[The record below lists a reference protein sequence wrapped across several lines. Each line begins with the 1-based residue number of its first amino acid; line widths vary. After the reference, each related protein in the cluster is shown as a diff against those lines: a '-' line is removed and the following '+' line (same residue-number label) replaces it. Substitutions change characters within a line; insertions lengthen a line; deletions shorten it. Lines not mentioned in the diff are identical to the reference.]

1 MISVIIP
8 AKNAEETLE
17 RCLFA
22 VLNQKGVDDSY
33 EVILVDDGS
42 TDRTGEITKEFEVE
56 LIRLEGKGPAAAR
69 NAGAKAASG
78 EFLVFTDSDCEPADN
93 WLYEMIKPFE
103 DPEVIGVKG
112 TYRTR
117 QRELAA
123 RFMQQEYAYK
133 YKRMA
138 QLESIDF
145 IDTYSAAYRRR
156 VFMENEGFQTAFP
169 QASVEDQELSFR
181 LARKGYRMVF
191 KPKAFV
197 YHQHDRSI
205 GEYVQRK
212 FNIGY
217 WKAFLLRWLPE
228 KALSDSHT
236 PMTQRVQTGLLGLT
250 LVSALF
256 GFLWTPAGIIAALSF
271 FLFFL
276 TSIPIMR
283 HVVSEDAELIFL
295 VPLMLIVRAGALGAG
310 LIAGLFFPT
319 AKQPDFIV
327 GFSLPTWIVKRTIDI
342 VGSVFGLIVSA
353 PVMAAA
359 AVAIKLDSRG
369 AVFFTQERVGE
380 NGQTFR
386 MIKLRTMVEGAEAQ
400 VDQVLATNP
409 LEGPVFKIPDDPR
422 ITRVG
427 QVLRR
432 WSLDEIPQLWNV
444 LKGNMSLVGP
454 RPEESWIV
462 EKYDDRQRSRLVVK
476 PGLTGPAQIAG
487 RGDLDMEQRLEL
499 ELDYIVNY
507 SIWRDF
513 AIMVKSVPAVLTGRG
528 AY

>member
-1 MISVIIP
+1 MISIIIP

-22 VLNQKGVDDSY
+22 VLNQIGLEESY
-33 EVILVDDGS
+33 EVIVVDDGS
-42 TDRTGEITKEFEVE
+42 TDRTAEIVQGFDAEA
-56 LIRLEGKGPAAAR
+56 IRLDGEGPAAAR
-69 NAGAKAASG
+69 NAGAEVAKG
-78 EFLVFTDSDCEPADN
+78 EILVFTDSDCEPDEN
-93 WLYEMIKPFE
+93 WLSEMIDPFE
-103 DPEVIGVKG
+103 DPNVIGVRG
-112 TYRTR
+112 AYVTR
-117 QRELAA
+117 QRELTA
-123 RFMQQEYAYK
+123 RFVQQEYGYK

-138 QLESIDF
+138 RMERIDF
-145 IDTYSAAYRRR
+145 VDTYSAAYRRK
-156 VFMENEGFQTAFP
+156 VFLENGGFQTAFP
-169 QASVEDQELSFR
+169 HASVEDQELSFR

-191 KPKAFV
+191 KPEATV
-197 YHQHDRSI
+197 YHRHDRTI
-205 GEYVQRK
+205 GEYFQRK

-236 PMTQRVQTGLLGLT
+236 PMTQRVQTALLGLT

-256 GFLWTPAGIIAALSF
+256 GFFWAPAGIIAALSIL
-271 FLFFL
+271 LFIL

-283 HVVSEDAELIFL
+283 HVVSEDAELVFL
-295 VPLMLIVRAGALGAG
+295 VPLMLIVRAFALGAG
-310 LIAGLFFPT
+310 LIAGLFFPS

-342 VGSVFGLIVSA
+342 VGSVFGLIFSA
-353 PVMAAA
+353 PAMAVAS
-359 AVAIKLDSRG
+359 VAIKLDSRG
-369 AVFFTQERVGE
+369 PVFFAQERVGK

-386 MIKLRTMVEGAEAQ
+386 MIKLRTMVEGAEDQ

-409 LEGPVFKIPDDPR
+409 LEGPVFKIPNDPR
-422 ITRVG
+422 VTRVG
-427 QVLRR
+427 QYLRR

-444 LKGNMSLVGP
+444 LKGDMSLVGP

-462 EKYDDRQRSRLVVK
+462 EQYDDRQRNRLVVK

-487 RGDLDMEQRLEL
+487 RGDLDIEQRLEL
-499 ELDYIVNY
+499 ELGYIANY

-513 AIMVKSVPAVLTGRG
+513 AIMIKSVPAVLTGRG